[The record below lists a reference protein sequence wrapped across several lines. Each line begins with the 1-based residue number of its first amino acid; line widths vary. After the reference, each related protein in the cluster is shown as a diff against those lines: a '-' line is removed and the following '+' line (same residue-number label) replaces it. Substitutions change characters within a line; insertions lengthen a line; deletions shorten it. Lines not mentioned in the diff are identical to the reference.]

1 MIRKYFISFIV
12 FLLGVSFIVAPAFAK
27 DEVINWKMQFT
38 YDLADSAT
46 LPMRYWA
53 QEMEKLTN
61 GRLKI
66 QFFPPGAL
74 CPTPEVINF
83 LEKGVFDAAM
93 CYGAYYT
100 GAVPETAITT
110 NIPMGPKTTDEAWE
124 VWHKRGLQ
132 EVLRPAFAARNI
144 LYYMTPVDPTYVYMT
159 KTPVNKLEDLK
170 GRKIRAVGTV
180 GKFTQLLGAA
190 VVNVPGP
197 EIYMALKLGTADG
210 ALYSATGYKDR
221 KLNEG
226 APYRLYPSLNII
238 LTDLYINQDSI
249 NKLPEDIR
257 NILYKN
263 TEPLLYKG
271 GLMNAKDDEAAQIW
285 ADKNGS
291 KRTYLSDADIKK
303 ATKLAQSLWD
313 DIAKKNDRCAKAI
326 AIMKQYARDKGRLD

>member
-1 MIRKYFISFIV
+1 MIKKLFTCFMVS
-12 FLLGVSFIVAPAFAK
+12 LLSAGMLASTALAK

-74 CPTPEVINF
+74 APTAEVINF

-132 EVLRPAFAARNI
+132 EILRPAFAARNI
-144 LYYMTPVDPTYVYMT
+144 MYYMTPVDPTYVYMT
-159 KTPVNKLEDLK
+159 KTPINKLDDLK
-170 GRKIRAVGTV
+170 GKKIRAVGMV

-221 KLNEG
+221 KLNEA
-226 APYRLYPSLNII
+226 APYRAYPSLNII
-238 LTDLYINQDSI
+238 LTDLYINMDSLK
-249 NKLPEDIR
+249 KLPPDIR
-257 NILYKN
+257 SILDKN
-263 TEPLLYKG
+263 TEQLLYKG
-271 GLMNAKDDEAAQIW
+271 GLLNAKDDEAAQVW
-285 ADKNGS
+285 ADQNGS

-303 ATKLAQSLWD
+303 ATKLAQTLWD
-313 DIAKKNDRCAKAI
+313 DIAKKNERCAKAI
-326 AIMKQYARDKGRLD
+326 AIMKQFSKEKGRLD